1 MKGLGLLL
9 FFLGIISTSAV
20 HGENYYR
27 DVLEGDPEKKMKI
40 NNINELVDV
49 AKYQGMSKICK
60 SEEGWRHDCVNK
72 NPIEDYNHNGK
83 NLMPKFA
90 MEATQVFTTLL

>member
-1 MKGLGLLL
+1 MGL
-9 FFLGIISTSAV
+9 FFTQTLRTIKILIVNLIFSV

-60 SEEGWRHDCVNK
+60 SK
-72 NPIEDYNHNGK
+72 
-83 NLMPKFA
+83 
-90 MEATQVFTTLL
+90 